1 MVQDQ
6 ATHASKDDG
15 KSGSGS
21 PPLARIR
28 TTWRSLIRLRSGI
41 GPRLLAS
48 VLLFS
53 SAITLLLTLLQL
65 YLDYRRDVGTI
76 ENRMSAIERS
86 YLPSLGEGLWNLDA
100 QQLELQVDGLLHLP
114 AIRFVEVREATDR
127 PDPMV
132 VSAGSHQASA
142 SVHRE
147 FTLFHRVHGAEQ
159 RLGVL
164 SIEATL
170 DDVYRELRDRA
181 IIILVSQGAKTFVVS
196 FFILFIVHRLI
207 TRHLSAIARFLSGYD
222 LRRSPPPLRLERPPP
237 ERADELDQLV
247 GAFNGMC
254 ASLQTAYGELRDS
267 EQRFRDYTE
276 TASDWLWA
284 TDREHRFTFFS
295 EQSGVFGYDWGKPIG
310 KRRWDVAADFAW
322 EPEKWREHIAA
333 LERCEP
339 FRDFVYKVQRIDGSL
354 GFVSASGKPVFD
366 AEGRFSGYRGVAS
379 DLTDR
384 RRAEQALQRSESYLA
399 EAQRLSHTG
408 SWGWNVAT
416 REITHWS
423 QEIYRLYG
431 FDPEAGIPPFEA
443 HLQRIH
449 PEDRARLAEAFERAI
464 GDGAELELV
473 FRIVL
478 PDGATK
484 YIRKIGHPVYAA
496 VGEIVEFVGTDMDI
510 TERKRAEA
518 EVREGERRYRAV
530 EMELAHANRVAT
542 MGQLSAS
549 IAHEVNQPIAAAIT
563 NAHSALRWLGARPPD
578 LEEVRQALGR
588 IVRDGNRAGDV
599 IGRIRD
605 LIRKAPPRKDGLEI
619 NEAILE
625 VIALTRGEVVK
636 NGVSV
641 QTQLAEGLPLI
652 QGDRVQLQ
660 QVILNLIVNA
670 VEAMSGVGEGSR
682 ELLISTGKAES
693 DGVLVAVRDSG
704 PGLAPASLER
714 LFGAFY
720 TTKPGGLGMGLSIC
734 RSIIEAHG
742 GRLWATA
749 NVPQGAVFQFTVPA
763 HPDSA
768 G

>member
-53 SAITLLLTLLQL
+53 SAITLLLTLQL

-100 QQLELQVDGLLHLP
+100 QQLELQVDGILHLP

-142 SVHRE
+142 AVHRE